1 MSTVQQEH
9 QRAIAAIN
17 RRDYATAHQ
26 HCLNILKQQPQ
37 HADSYFLLGIMHSET
52 GQFSK
57 AAELIKRAIS
67 FKADSEYYA
76 YLAKCYALLGNAAA
90 VLETVQHI
98 PFEKISVPLT
108 LDTIGVALSLIGMHD
123 QALAYFRKALASN
136 KPIPS
141 FYYNYAVSCKFSGDF
156 EQARWGFKQA
166 IKLYPQYHQAH
177 FALSELGTAA
187 TDGEHESQLK
197 ALLAETASGSDGKLH
212 LSHALAKILERKKQ
226 YGDAFKV
233 LQEAKSEKRQQM
245 QYSFDE
251 DMQLFNFI
259 AAQQQALARQAKAGC
274 NSKRPIFVLG
284 MPRSGTTLVERILTC
299 HTDVCSGGELQDF
312 GVAVKE
318 LAATSSRRMLDPQTL
333 AAAQH
338 LDFKQLGERYI
349 QLTANVGID
358 APHFVDK
365 LPFNFFYIHLIR
377 QALPEAKIIC
387 LLRNPMDTCIGNYRQ
402 LFSIS
407 NPYYRYAYDLQST
420 GLFYEQFWC
429 LAHRWQQLDNDNFL
443 LLNYEKLVSDPENQ
457 IKQLVAFCDLD
468 GQQQCLYAEKNQAP
482 VSTASKVQVREPINT
497 RAIGLW
503 QRYKPHTDEL
513 ENYLWQKG
521 FEIAAGV

>member
-9 QRAIAAIN
+9 QRAIAAVN

-57 AAELIKRAIS
+57 ATELIKRAIS
-67 FKADSEYYA
+67 FKADIEYYA
-76 YLAKCYALLGNAAA
+76 YLAKCYALLGDSAA
-90 VLETVQHI
+90 VLATVQHT

-108 LDTIGVALSLIGMHD
+108 LDTIGVALSLIGVHE
-123 QALAYFRKALASN
+123 QALAYFKKALDSN
-136 KPIPS
+136 KPVPS

-156 EQARWGFKQA
+156 EQARWGFQQA
-166 IKLYPQYHQAH
+166 IKLHPQYHQAH
-177 FALSELGTAA
+177 FALAELGTVD
-187 TDGEHESQLK
+187 TDAEHEAQLK
-197 ALLAETASGSDGKLH
+197 SLLPEASPGTDGKLH

-226 YGDAFKV
+226 YSDAFTV
-233 LQEAKSEKRQQM
+233 LREAKSEKRQQM

-251 DMQLFNFI
+251 DLQLFDFI
-259 AAQQQALARQAKAGC
+259 ALQQKKLAKKQKTGC
-274 NSKRPIFVLG
+274 SSKRPIFVLG

-299 HTDVCSGGELQDF
+299 HTDVSSGGELQDF

-318 LAATSSRRMLDPQTL
+318 LAATPSRRMLDQETL
-333 AAAQH
+333 AAAERI
-338 LDFKQLGERYI
+338 DFKKLGERYI
-349 QLTANVGID
+349 QLTANIGAD

-420 GLFYEQFWC
+420 GLFYEQFWY
-429 LAHRWQQLDNDNFL
+429 LAHRWQQLDSDNFL
-443 LLNYEKLVSDPENQ
+443 LLNYEQLVSDPENQ
-457 IKQLVAFCDLD
+457 IKQLIAFCDLD
-468 GQQQCLYAEKNQAP
+468 WQQQCLYAEKNQAP

-497 RAIGLW
+497 RSIGQW

-513 ENYLWQKG
+513 ESYLRQKG
-521 FEIAAGV
+521 FEIITGL